1 MRVVAKPFPEILSSS
16 EDQILNR
23 LEKLADLLD
32 SRWRIPRTQI
42 RIGLDPLLGVV
53 PVLGDAI
60 SAIIGLY
67 IMVELADLGLPLWT
81 KLRMLTNVILDFAL
95 GSVPLAGDAID
106 IFYRSNV
113 WNVAIARKALA
124 KKAARRARR
133 ERKRNCRR

>member
-32 SRWRIPRTQI
+32 SRWRIPKTQI
-42 RIGLDPLLGVV
+42 RIGLDPLLGLV

-67 IMVELADLGLPLWT
+67 IVVELSDLGLPLWT
-81 KLRMLTNVILDFAL
+81 RLRMLTNVVLDFVL
-95 GSVPLAGDAID
+95 GCTPVLGDALD
-106 IFYRSNV
+106 VFYRSNV

-124 KKAARRARR
+124 KQAARRARR
-133 ERKRNCRR
+133 ARKRRR

>member
-42 RIGLDPLLGVV
+42 RIGLDPLLGLV

-60 SAIIGLY
+60 GAIVGLY

-81 KLRMLTNVILDFAL
+81 KLRMLTNVVLDFVL
-95 GSVPLAGDAID
+95 GCTPVLGDTLD
-106 IFYRSNV
+106 VFYRSNV

-124 KKAARRARR
+124 KQAARRARR
-133 ERKRNCRR
+133 ARKRRRR